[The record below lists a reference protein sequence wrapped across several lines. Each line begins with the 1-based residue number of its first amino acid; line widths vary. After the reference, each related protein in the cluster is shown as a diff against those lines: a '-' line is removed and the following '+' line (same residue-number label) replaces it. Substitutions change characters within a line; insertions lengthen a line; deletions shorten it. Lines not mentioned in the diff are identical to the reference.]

1 MQQHIRL
8 INIPIVVVVAVVVV
22 VAAELG
28 AAVVF
33 LILNKYNK
41 QLYVSTIKII
51 PRARILNFHFVL
63 SNFTFLIVFQV

>member
-1 MQQHIRL
+1 M
-8 INIPIVVVVAVVVV
+8 VVVAVVVV

-51 PRARILNFHFVL
+51 ILPRARILNFHFVL